1 MAKFV
6 DEILKSFGLVRGL
19 NKTDLLMLGAGP
31 GVFLSE
37 DHSQYWHDRLVCGHI
52 TIRTSMLLPQVNAIY
67 VIMSTTVQNSKLL
80 PLVCHEQSNLKHCI
94 KNWYNLVG
102 TFCLQHQLARIHLM

>member
-37 DHSQYWHDRLVCGHI
+37 DHS
-52 TIRTSMLLPQVNAIY
+52 
-67 VIMSTTVQNSKLL
+67 
-80 PLVCHEQSNLKHCI
+80 
-94 KNWYNLVG
+94 
-102 TFCLQHQLARIHLM
+102 